1 MFLSI
6 PPVRLVGLYVL
17 RALSRYLGDSGVR
30 RAGGASADV
39 TVFVSEDAR
48 ESFGDVR
55 VAMVA
60 VWHAF
65 SRRQRRRHPVLGGE
79 HLKILSKFSPKFRN
93 AKEMFS

>member
-1 MFLSI
+1 LFLSI
-6 PPVRLVGLYVL
+6 PPFRLVGLCFL

-30 RAGGASADV
+30 RASGASADV

-55 VAMVA
+55 ATVVA

-65 SRRQRRRHPVLGGE
+65 SRQRRRRHPVLGGE
-79 HLKILSKFSPKFRN
+79 HLKILSKVSPKFPN
-93 AKEMFS
+93 IKELFS